1 MWREATGSFHQ
12 QCDPRAANCCC
23 LLSCLSVRCREPE
36 WPRPSELSDRLTISG
51 AWDAVVPQA
60 ELLAGLTGLFPRR
73 FCVIFAR
80 FAVFCRKQLPVPAA
94 LLSVL
99 LGSQPPVTGAEVLSH
114 FPAQERW
121 QGWEEPQ
128 LHQRGGTE
136 RGCCERALS
145 RCLHLPEPLLGSLP
159 RVSPGSTK
167 VGPPGP
173 SDGPQALLPAGSAP
187 ATALQATGKSLSS
200 LGSVSSSLK
209 GSFCLVIN

>member
-12 QCDPRAANCCC
+12 QCDPRAADCCC
-23 LLSCLSVRCREPE
+23 LLSCLSIRCREPE
-36 WPRPSELSDRLTISG
+36 WPRPSELSDRLTISE

-99 LGSQPPVTGAEVLSH
+99 LGSQPPVTGAEVLSR

-145 RCLHLPEPLLGSLP
+145 RCLHLPEPLLGSLASGQP
-159 RVSPGSTK
+159 WEHEGGTWEHEGGTTRAFRWTSGTAASWI
-167 VGPPGP
+167 
-173 SDGPQALLPAGSAP
+173 SSHHSPAG
-187 ATALQATGKSLSS
+187 TW
-200 LGSVSSSLK
+200 
-209 GSFCLVIN
+209 